1 MMAKLTDE
9 AFESVRG
16 TTDSEC
22 IFALILTFLSKDG
35 ESEVSPF
42 LQTSPFGHQRLV
54 TAIKKTLR
62 SIEIMMDEAGLYDT
76 TFSTFNFSLV
86 DGDTMVVTRFCDK
99 NPSIPPPSLYFAFG
113 NSQRLYDE
121 LTSEEPVLSPA
132 SSSSAELSSNLESDV
147 SVESESETETYN
159 EKVVSLGNRESRPGR
174 VCSDVDPETACLIV
188 ASNPLTRTHTWH
200 RLPSNSIMWYTRG
213 SFPELRLLRGRSQTA
228 SIIE

>member
-1 MMAKLTDE
+1 MAKLTEE

-174 VCSDVDPETACLIV
+174 VYSDVDPETACLIV
-188 ASNPLTRTHTWH
+188 ASNPLTRTLLTHI
-200 RLPSNSIMWYTRG
+200 PVG
-213 SFPELRLLRGRSQTA
+213 STVTPYGRSGP
-228 SIIE
+228 